1 MADALPAHEIHPLL
15 SPPII
20 ELVLG
25 YAGEQQYLFL
35 GGVAKGWRAALAA
48 QDRRTAHAEAA
59 KYPKRLQ
66 WAWDSYKAEPMCR
79 AFGQHAHWANA
90 DDIQR
95 MDTDIF
101 NIPGGRQAIL
111 EGAISGDNVTMLSLF
126 KDLNL
131 MRWPHSIFPYLTVV
145 AVEQGALN
153 AARWFGRRS
162 PADYRWQHEDRA
174 LAAVKKSNMHL
185 WEWHSVRM
193 DVDQFN
199 FSSAVTTAIISDSA
213 AMLQA
218 VAAIIPLANEQQ
230 YLFFGGVA
238 KGWRKEYAQD
248 RRTAHA
254 EAAKYPKRLQ
264 WAWEFRKTES
274 MCRAYGRYAH
284 WVNADDVKRMDR
296 DIVRIPRGRQ
306 AVLEGAMAGDNVTLL
321 TLFMESQLMQW
332 PYAII
337 PRLTMLAVENGALNA
352 ARWGEQHSPAGYR
365 WEHVDNALAAV
376 KLSNVRLWEWHSE
389 RMDIFEFNFSEAIA
403 VAVISDSDVVL
414 RSIFALIPDRR
425 DLNLFG
431 GDMDEMLEQ
440 VVTFA
445 EMSHPLQSTDTCV
458 FAHATWPH
466 VFTADVI
473 ADMRPAMGPLR
484 YRPSHSARNLFS
496 RHLPNLALPA
506 SGYWSAL
513 PLIQTTLSGSSA
525 SR

>member
-1 MADALPAHEIHPLL
+1 MVDETPPLLQEVHPLL
-15 SPPII
+15 TPPIMA
-20 ELVLG
+20 LVLTLV
-25 YAGEQQYLFL
+25 GEQ
-35 GGVAKGWRAALAA
+35 
-48 QDRRTAHAEAA
+48 
-59 KYPKRLQ
+59 
-66 WAWDSYKAEPMCR
+66 
-79 AFGQHAHWANA
+79 
-90 DDIQR
+90 
-95 MDTDIF
+95 
-101 NIPGGRQAIL
+101 
-111 EGAISGDNVTMLSLF
+111 
-126 KDLNL
+126 
-131 MRWPHSIFPYLTVV
+131 
-145 AVEQGALN
+145 
-153 AARWFGRRS
+153 
-162 PADYRWQHEDRA
+162 
-174 LAAVKKSNMHL
+174 
-185 WEWHSVRM
+185 
-193 DVDQFN
+193 
-199 FSSAVTTAIISDSA
+199 
-213 AMLQA
+213 
-218 VAAIIPLANEQQ
+218 EQQ

-296 DIVRIPRGRQ
+296 DIVRIPRGRH
-306 AVLEGAMAGDNVTLL
+306 AVLEGAMIGDNVTLL

-376 KLSNVRLWEWHSE
+376 KLSNLRLWEWHSE
-389 RMDIFEFNFSEAIA
+389 RMDIFEFNFSEAVA
-403 VAVISDSDVVL
+403 VAVISDSDAIL

-425 DLNLFG
+425 DLNLFA

-445 EMSHPLQSTDTCV
+445 EMSHPLQTTDTCV

-473 ADMRPAMGPLR
+473 ADITAGNGSVAISSLPPCKQHFQQAFEEASMTRIRVIG
-484 YRPSHSARNLFS
+484 SAAADPDYLEWVFRQSIGDWSPGSRDVKSFLLMLYPDTAANALLVLDSYHPGVAELVREHFNLE
-496 RHLPNLALPA
+496 
-506 SGYWSAL
+506 
-513 PLIQTTLSGSSA
+513 
-525 SR
+525 